1 VTEKKR
7 LLILTSTFPRWEDD
21 EDPPFVF
28 ELCDRLKTEYDIHVL
43 APHFPGASKEEDF
56 FGIHVKRFRYFFNP
70 LERLAYHGGILAKL
84 KKNPF
89 QYALLPFFFM
99 GELYAL
105 IKMLRHHRFHLI
117 HAHWL
122 IPQGLVAV
130 LACYLT
136 GSKIPLLCTSHGGDL
151 FGLQG
156 IIMNRIKRWVILKS
170 QALTVVS
177 RNMIEA
183 VERLG
188 APHKKS
194 CVIPMGVD
202 LKTRFVPS
210 ETMRINDNLLFVGRL
225 VEKKGLHYLIHAL
238 PLILTRHPQITLRIA
253 GDGPEKNNLK
263 RVCEKLGINANVRFL
278 GAVKN
283 ERLPAL
289 YQTSGVLVFPSVI
302 ADDGD
307 QEGFGLVLVE
317 ALGCEC
323 PAIVTDLPAMQDIIE
338 DGKTGLVVPQ
348 KNIRKLAEKVILLLE
363 DQKLRE
369 SLGREGRRYVLRNFD
384 WMIIAEKYRKLIES
398 IACQP
403 STS

>member
-1 VTEKKR
+1 MKEKKR
-7 LLILTSTFPRWEDD
+7 LLILTSTFPRWKDD

-28 ELCDRLKTEYDIHVL
+28 ELCDRLKIEYDIHVL
-43 APHFPGASKEEDF
+43 APHFPGALKEENF
-56 FGIHVKRFRYFFNP
+56 TGIHVKRFRYFFDP
-70 LERLAYHGGILAKL
+70 LEKLAYHGGILAKL

-89 QYALLPFFFM
+89 QYALLPFFLM

-105 IKMLRHHRFHLI
+105 IQMLRHHRFHLI

-130 LACYLT
+130 VACYLT
-136 GSKIPLLCTSHGGDL
+136 GSKIPLLFTSHGGDL

-156 IIMNRIKRWVILKS
+156 LIMKRIKRWVILKS
-170 QALTVVS
+170 HALTVVS

-188 APHKKS
+188 ATHKKIY
-194 CVIPMGVD
+194 VIPMGAD
-202 LKTRFVPS
+202 LKTRFVPA
-210 ETMRINDNLLFVGRL
+210 ETARINDNLLFVGRL
-225 VEKKGLHYLIHAL
+225 VEKKGLHYLIYAL
-238 PLILTRHPQITLRIA
+238 PLILERHPQATLRIA
-253 GDGPEKNNLK
+253 GDGPEKINLI
-263 RVCEKLGINANVRFL
+263 RVCENLGITANVRFL

-289 YQTSGVLVFPSVI
+289 YQASGVLVFPSVI

-307 QEGFGLVLVE
+307 REGFGLVLVE

-323 PAIVTDLPAMQDIIE
+323 AAVVTDLPAMQDIIV

-348 KNIRKLAEKVILLLE
+348 KNIRKLAEKVILLLD
-363 DQKLRE
+363 DQKLRA

>member
-1 VTEKKR
+1 VKEKKR

-21 EDPPFVF
+21 ADPPFVF
-28 ELCDRLKTEYDIHVL
+28 ELCNRLKTDYSIHVL
-43 APHFPGASKEEDF
+43 APHFPGSSKEEDF
-56 FGIHVKRFRYFFNP
+56 NGIHVKRFRYFFIL
-70 LERLAYHGGILAKL
+70 LERLSYHGGILAKL

-89 QYALLPFFFM
+89 QYGLLPFFFM

-105 IKMLRHHRFHLI
+105 IKLLKHHRFHLI

-136 GSKIPLLCTSHGGDL
+136 GSKIPLLFTSHGGDL

-156 IIMNRIKRWVILKS
+156 LIMNRIKRWVILKS
-170 QALTVVS
+170 HALTVVS
-177 RNMIEA
+177 REMIEA

-188 APHKKS
+188 AAHKKIY
-194 CVIPMGVD
+194 VIPMGAD
-202 LKTRFVPS
+202 LKTRFVPAK
-210 ETMRINDNLLFVGRL
+210 TARINDNLLFVGRL

-238 PLILTRHPQITLRIA
+238 PLILERHPQVTLRIA
-253 GDGPEKNNLK
+253 GDGPEKINLI
-263 RVCEKLGINANVRFL
+263 RVCENLGIAANVRFL

-283 ERLPAL
+283 ERLPAF
-289 YQTSGVLVFPSVI
+289 YQASGVLVFPSVI

-307 QEGFGLVLVE
+307 REGFGLVLVE

-323 PAIVTDLPAMQDIIE
+323 AAVVTDLPAMQDIIQ

-348 KNIRKLAEKVILLLE
+348 KNIQKLAEKVILLLE

-369 SLGREGRRYVLRNFD
+369 SLGREGRRHVLRNFD
-384 WMIIAEKYRKLIES
+384 WMIIAEKYRKLIET